1 MNSKNHEH
9 LKSNFNNVS
18 KSALVTGANKSIG
31 FETAKQLAQL
41 GYFVYIG
48 SRDKT
53 KGLKAIENLKAM
65 GLTNVD
71 CIQLDVTDINSIKAA
86 RQELES
92 KIQKLDVLINN
103 AGISGGFPQP
113 ATKVSIDTL
122 RLVFETN
129 FFGSVQVTK
138 EFIEL
143 LKKSDQ
149 PRIVNVT
156 TELSSLTNHSNPNWK
171 FAQFKPAAYGP
182 SKTAL
187 NAYTVMLA
195 VELKDTNFKVNCVC
209 PGFTATDF
217 NNHQGTKTVEQGARA
232 IVKYATLDKDE
243 VTGKFFN
250 EEGEIA
256 W

>member
-1 MNSKNHEH
+1 MN
-9 LKSNFNNVS
+9 
-18 KSALVTGANKSIG
+18 SALVTGANKSIG
-31 FETAKQLAQL
+31 FETAKQLALL

-53 KGLKAIENLKAM
+53 KGFKAVENLKAI

-86 RQELES
+86 RHELET
-92 KIQKLDVLINN
+92 KTETLDILINN

-113 ATKVSIDTL
+113 ATQVSMDTL

-129 FFGSVQVTK
+129 FFGAVEVTQ
-138 EFIEL
+138 EFIAL

-156 TELSSLTNHSNPNWK
+156 TELSSLTNHSDPNWK
-171 FAQFKPAAYGP
+171 FAPFKPAAYGP

-217 NNHQGTKTVEQGARA
+217 NNHMGEKKVEDAA
-232 IVKYATLDKDE
+232 TIIVKYATLDKDGA
-243 VTGKFFN
+243 TGKFFSA
-250 EEGEIA
+250 EGKID

>member
-1 MNSKNHEH
+1 M
-9 LKSNFNNVS
+9 
-18 KSALVTGANKSIG
+18 KSAFVTGANKSIG
-31 FETAKQLAQL
+31 FETAKQLAEL

-53 KGLKAIENLKAM
+53 KGLAAIEKLKAL
-65 GLTNVD
+65 GLANVD
-71 CIQLDVTDINSIKAA
+71 CIQLDVTDIDSIKAA
-86 RQELES
+86 RKELEE
-92 KIQKLDVLINN
+92 KTKNLDILINN

-113 ATKVSIDTL
+113 ATKVSYDTL

-129 FFGSVQVTK
+129 FFGAVQVTQA
-138 EFIEL
+138 FIAL
-143 LKKSDQ
+143 LKKAEQ

-156 TELSSLTNHSNPNWK
+156 TELSSLANHSDPNWK
-171 FAQFKPAAYGP
+171 FAAFKPAAYGP

-195 VELKDTNFKVNCVC
+195 VELQDTNFKVNCVC

-217 NNHQGTKTVEQGARA
+217 NNHQGTKPVEQAA
-232 IVKYATLDKDE
+232 SVIVKYATLDRDGA
-243 VTGKFFN
+243 TGKFFS
-250 EEGEIA
+250 EEGETA

>member
-1 MNSKNHEH
+1 M
-9 LKSNFNNVS
+9 

-31 FETAKQLAQL
+31 FETARQLAQL
-41 GYFVYIG
+41 GYFVYLG
-48 SRDKT
+48 SRDEAKGIAAIEKMKAIGITNAAYILLEVTDPHSIKSARKVLEGKT
-53 KGLKAIENLKAM
+53 K
-65 GLTNVD
+65 
-71 CIQLDVTDINSIKAA
+71 
-86 RQELES
+86 
-92 KIQKLDVLINN
+92 KLDILINN

-113 ATKVSIDTL
+113 ATKVSHDTL
-122 RLVFETN
+122 RQVFETN
-129 FFGSVQVTK
+129 FFGAIQVTL
-138 EFIEL
+138 EMIEL

-156 TELSSLTNHSNPNWK
+156 TELSSLTNHNNPNWI

-195 VELKDTNFKVNCVC
+195 AELKDTNFKVNCVC

-217 NNHQGTKTVEQGARA
+217 NNHQGTKTVEQAA
-232 IVKYATLDKDE
+232 KVIVKYATLDQE
-243 VTGKFFN
+243 GATGKFFSDA
-250 EEGEIA
+250 GETA

>member
-1 MNSKNHEH
+1 MKT
-9 LKSNFNNVS
+9 
-18 KSALVTGANKSIG
+18 ALVTGANKSIG
-31 FETAKQLAQL
+31 FETAKQLGQL

-53 KGLKAIENLKAM
+53 KGSEAIGKLRSM

-71 CIQLDVTDINSIKAA
+71 CIQLDITDIDSIKSA
-86 RQELES
+86 RQELEL
-92 KIQKLDVLINN
+92 KTKKLDILINN
-103 AGISGGFPQP
+103 AGISGGFPQA
-113 ATKVSIDTL
+113 ATKVSNDTL

-129 FFGSVQVTK
+129 FFGTIQVIQ
-138 EFIEL
+138 EFIEM

-171 FAQFKPAAYGP
+171 FAQYKPAAYGP

-217 NNHQGTKTVEQGARA
+217 NNHQGTRTVEQAARV
-232 IVKYATLDKDE
+232 IVKYATLDKDGE
-243 VTGKFFN
+243 TGKFYS
-250 EEGEIA
+250 EEGETA

>member
-1 MNSKNHEH
+1 M
-9 LKSNFNNVS
+9 

-31 FETAKQLAQL
+31 FETARQLAQL

-53 KGLKAIENLKAM
+53 KGLEAIEKLKAM

-71 CIQLDVTDINSIKAA
+71 CIQLDVTDINSIKSA
-86 RQELES
+86 RQGIEA
-92 KIQKLDVLINN
+92 KTKKLDILINN

-113 ATKVSIDTL
+113 ATKVSHDTL

-129 FFGSVQVTK
+129 FFGAIQVTQA
-138 EFIEL
+138 FIEL

-156 TELSSLTNHSNPNWK
+156 TELSSLTNHSDPNWI

-195 VELKDTNFKVNCVC
+195 TELKDTNFKVNCVC

-217 NNHQGTKTVEQGARA
+217 NNHQGTKTVEQGASV
-232 IVKYATLDKDE
+232 IVKYATLDKDGA
-243 VTGKFFN
+243 TGKFFS
-250 EEGEIA
+250 EEGEAA

>member
-1 MNSKNHEH
+1 MNT
-9 LKSNFNNVS
+9 
-18 KSALVTGANKSIG
+18 ALVTGANKSIG
-31 FETAKQLAQL
+31 FETARQLAQL

-48 SRDKT
+48 SRDIT
-53 KGLKAIENLKAM
+53 KGHEALEKLKTI

-71 CIQLDVTDINSIKAA
+71 CIQLDVTDINSIKSA
-86 RQELES
+86 RKELEL
-92 KIQKLDVLINN
+92 KTKKLDILINN

-113 ATKVSIDTL
+113 ATKVSHDTL

-129 FFGSVQVTK
+129 FFGAVQVTQ

-156 TELSSLTNHSNPNWK
+156 TELSSLTNHSDPDWI
-171 FAQFKPAAYGP
+171 FTQFKPAAYGP

-195 VELKDTNFKVNCVC
+195 AELKDTNFKVNCVC

-217 NNHQGTKTVEQGARA
+217 NNHQGTRTVEQGASV
-232 IVKYATLDKDE
+232 IVKYATLDEDGP
-243 VTGKFFN
+243 TGKFFS
-250 EEGEIA
+250 EEGETV

>member
-1 MNSKNHEH
+1 M
-9 LKSNFNNVS
+9 KSV
-18 KSALVTGANKSIG
+18 LVTGANKSIG

-53 KGLKAIENLKAM
+53 KGFEAIENLKAM

-86 RQELES
+86 RQELEA
-92 KIQKLDVLINN
+92 KTQKLDVLINN

-113 ATKVSIDTL
+113 ATKVTIDTL

-129 FFGSVQVTK
+129 FFGVVQVTQ

-143 LKKSDQ
+143 LKKSEQ

-156 TELSSLTNHSNPNWK
+156 TELSSLTNHSNPNWI

-195 VELKDTNFKVNCVC
+195 VELKDANFKVNCVC

-232 IVKYATLDKDE
+232 IVKCATLDKDE
-243 VTGKFFN
+243 PTGKFFN
-250 EEGEIA
+250 EDGEIA